1 MSFVSF
7 EKVSKSFGEKSVL
20 KELSFSI
27 EKGQVVCIMGPS
39 GCGKTTVV
47 NLLLGLIKPD
57 SGTINAPEKVSVV
70 FQEDRLFEEFSALSN
85 VAAVVPKTESK
96 DKCVAILEAMDL
108 GSELKT
114 PVAKLSGG
122 MQRRVAIARALVT
135 EADFFILDE
144 PFKGLDENTKDDV
157 IEFVRGYLRGK
168 TILLITHQT
177 DEAEKLGADMVYM
190 EKDGRIKP

>member
-57 SGTINAPEKVSVV
+57 SGIINTPEIVSVV

-96 DKCVAILEAMDL
+96 DKCVAILEAMGL
-108 GSELKT
+108 GNELKT

-157 IEFVRGYLRGK
+157 IEFVREYLRGK

>member
-57 SGTINAPEKVSVV
+57 GGTVNTPEKVSVV

-96 DKCVAILEAMDL
+96 DKCAALLKAMGL
-108 GSELKT
+108 GDELKT

-122 MQRRVAIARALVT
+122 MQRRVAITRALVT

-144 PFKGLDENTKDDV
+144 PFKGLDENTKDEV
-157 IEFVRGYLRGK
+157 IEFVREYLRGK
-168 TILLITHQT
+168 TVLLITHQT
-177 DEAEKLGADMVYM
+177 DEAEKLGADIIQM
-190 EKDGRIKP
+190 EKDGSIK

>member
-57 SGTINAPEKVSVV
+57 SGIINAPEKVSVV

-96 DKCVAILEAMDL
+96 DKTTKIRQ
-108 GSELKT
+108 SI
-114 PVAKLSGG
+114 
-122 MQRRVAIARALVT
+122 R
-135 EADFFILDE
+135 FFIFSS
-144 PFKGLDENTKDDV
+144 P
-157 IEFVRGYLRGK
+157 IYL
-168 TILLITHQT
+168 
-177 DEAEKLGADMVYM
+177 
-190 EKDGRIKP
+190 